1 MTTPHKHRARVAQAA
16 ADQLGRAD
24 LATLPA
30 LVGFD
35 GFIDSITRLVGTRR
49 TMAGNDFT
57 PVSTIGE
64 FGARVLDA
72 AGRSTNIEA
81 VRVEDRF
88 GGNGPLYAGAL
99 GRLGVAVTYI
109 GALGT
114 GGPGSPVLPV
124 FEPFA
129 ARCREVVTLG
139 TPSTTLCLEFDDGK
153 VMINDRGNVQAVTWE
168 LLGSVPGHDALRA
181 MVSRSRLVCV
191 VNWSLMGGVQ
201 GILEGLTGMPY
212 QGRTFVDLSDPTP
225 RTAEDVRSCLAVLG
239 RLERVTLGLN
249 LAEAECV
256 SRVLGLASLDGTPGA
271 GALVSAA
278 RAIRERVGVSCVVI
292 HPREGAAG
300 ATDRGEAAWFDGPL
314 CAKPKISTGAGDHF
328 NAGFSVAQTLEMP
341 LEQCLAMGTALSGAY
356 VRDAAS
362 PTKERLVEFLRALPL
377 RD

>member
-1 MTTPHKHRARVAQAA
+1 MPLEHRASVAQAA
-16 ADQLGRAD
+16 ADQLARAD
-24 LATLPA
+24 LGSLPA

-57 PVSTIGE
+57 PVATIGE

-99 GRLGVAVTYI
+99 GQLGVGVTYV
-109 GALGT
+109 GAVGS

-129 ARCREVVTLG
+129 ARCKAVVTLG
-139 TPSTTLCLEFDDGK
+139 MPSSTLCLEFDDGK
-153 VMINDRGNVQAVTWE
+153 VMINDRGNVQAVTWD
-168 LLGSVPGHDALRA
+168 LLGTLPGHAALRT
-181 MVSRSRLVCV
+181 MVAQSRLVCV

-201 GILEGLTGMPY
+201 GILEGLAEMPTG
-212 QGRTFVDLSDPTP
+212 GRMFVDLSDPAP
-225 RTAEDVRSCLAVLG
+225 RTPDDVRACLSVLG
-239 RLERVTLGLN
+239 RMERVTLGLN

-256 SRVLGLASLDGTPGA
+256 SRVLGLASLGGTPGV

-278 RAIRERVGVSCVVI
+278 QAIRERVGVSCVVI

-314 CAKPKISTGAGDHF
+314 CAKPKLSTGAGDHF
-328 NAGFSVAQTLEMP
+328 NAGFSVAQMLGMSLEH
-341 LEQCLAMGTALSGAY
+341 CLATGTALSGAY

-362 PTKERLVEFLRALPL
+362 PTKTRLVEFLRSLPL